1 MERQSRQVKAG
12 VGTVEAAQMVDST
25 PLLLDGQN
33 HAAKERLARDGYLL
47 LRNFLPADR
56 LSQAHAFLLNELHR
70 WKPDSCTT
78 QGMTVAG
85 KRNLG
90 LLQRQDLAA
99 AAPVKRVLE
108 ALELFELME
117 TLMQVPQVL
126 TSGYKWLRAVSQG
139 EFTGVHIDK
148 VFLGRGSPR
157 VLTAWVPLGQV
168 DVEDGAMMVCRGS
181 HRMRSF
187 AKLKAGYGQSQV
199 GADGTQSG
207 WYSDNGA
214 DLAHMINPHAVD
226 WRTTDFKAGDIVV
239 LSEHPHY
246 VANADTIK
254 RPSSYKVF
262 PSKTGWLQSDS
273 HVCSCS
279 SCGAY
284 KPFCMD
290 LLNTRYA

>member
-168 DVEDGAMMVCRGS
+168 STG
-181 HRMRSF
+181 
-187 AKLKAGYGQSQV
+187 
-199 GADGTQSG
+199 
-207 WYSDNGA
+207 
-214 DLAHMINPHAVD
+214 PHALFD
-226 WRTTDFKAGDIVV
+226 WEACVSHKVPKFGMGSGNCSGMRLKNV
-239 LSEHPHY
+239 LLRPCSLC
-246 VANADTIK
+246 NAAH
-254 RPSSYKVF
+254 SVYK
-262 PSKTGWLQSDS
+262 
-273 HVCSCS
+273 
-279 SCGAY
+279 
-284 KPFCMD
+284 
-290 LLNTRYA
+290 

>member
-12 VGTVEAAQMVDST
+12 VGTVEAAQMVDSAQ
-25 PLLLDGQN
+25 LLLDGQTQ
-33 HAAKERLARDGYLL
+33 AAKERLARDGYLL
-47 LRNFLPADR
+47 LRNFMPADR
-56 LSQAHAFLLNELHR
+56 LSQARAFLLDELHR

-78 QGMTVAG
+78 QGMSVAG

-117 TLMQVPQVL
+117 TLLQVPEVL

-139 EFTGVHIDK
+139 EFTGVHTDK

-157 VLTAWVPLGQV
+157 VLTAWVPFGQV

-239 LSEHPHY
+239 LSMEVVHMTACN
-246 VANADTIK
+246 VSGRIRLSCDT
-254 RPSSYKVF
+254 RWQPSEDARDPRLTVWN
-262 PSKTGWLQSDS
+262 SKQ
-273 HVCSCS
+273 
-279 SCGAY
+279 
-284 KPFCMD
+284 P
-290 LLNTRYA
+290 